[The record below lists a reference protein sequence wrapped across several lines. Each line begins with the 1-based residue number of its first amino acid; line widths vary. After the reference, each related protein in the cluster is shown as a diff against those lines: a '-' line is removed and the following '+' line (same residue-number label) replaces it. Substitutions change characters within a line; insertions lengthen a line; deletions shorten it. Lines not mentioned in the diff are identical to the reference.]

1 MKSPITLLVNVI
13 RESGDICSVD
23 TTKDIETVLRRF
35 EQQGWTYLAS
45 TLPEFEAGLVQALAA
60 SQVTPDLFLN
70 FKMRQN
76 LPVFLGGFMEL
87 LFDRETGIILDDID
101 SEVIRCV
108 RQISLLFKKIEIP
121 PREGARQRAYDD
133 YVKCD
138 MEVREWERRALEDNS
153 MRYELSRFK
162 HLSFILFSRVF
173 TQVDNEVANFA
184 IIPHHGPGATA
195 DKKIANAKFE
205 YDEWTDELE
214 AVFPF
219 WRHCTPKGY
228 NSERLSRVDFREPGR
243 QRPARLTDVPKTHNT
258 PRIISIE
265 PSYMQYMQQGISDAL
280 KRGVDRS
287 YLYNLISTE
296 FQQPNQLLA
305 QKGSL
310 DGTLATLDLSE
321 ASDRVSS
328 LLVKIMFEQ
337 FPHLDDAVWA
347 TRSKQVEVPG
357 YGVIDLAKFASMGSA
372 LCFPVEVMVFLTVVL
387 LGIED
392 AYDIRFKSG
401 RHVSAY
407 TDRVRVYGD
416 DIIVPS
422 DAAVH
427 VRKKLELFGFKVNR
441 SKSFWTG
448 KFRESCGKEFFLA
461 NDVTVAR
468 VRREFPQTRADVSKL
483 VSLVDLRNQLYE
495 RGFWSTVKWMD
506 SEIESLI
513 PFPAV
518 SETSSVLGR
527 RSFLPILGDWVG
539 GKLQRPMVLGAVVR
553 YRQRKST
560 ISDEAAL
567 MKCLGFKEPGEPYG
581 PLNPVQTE
589 RDHLM
594 VGGRPDTSSISIRK
608 AYAD

>member
-1 MKSPITLLVNVI
+1 MKSPITLLVHII

-23 TTKDIETVLRRF
+23 TTKDIETVLRRV
-35 EQQGWTYLAS
+35 EQHGWTYLAS
-45 TLPEFEAGLVQALAA
+45 TLPTFEASLVQALDR
-60 SQVTPDLFLN
+60 SEVTPDLFLE
-70 FKMRQN
+70 FKKRQK
-76 LPVFLGGFMEL
+76 LPVFLGGFMEM
-87 LFDRETGIILDDID
+87 LFDRETGVIRDDID

-108 RQISLLFKKIEIP
+108 RQITLLFKKIELTP
-121 PREGARQRAYDD
+121 SEASLQRGFDN
-133 YVKCD
+133 YVTCD
-138 MEVREWERRALEDNS
+138 MEVREWQRRALDENS
-153 MRYELSRFK
+153 MRHELSRFQN
-162 HLSFILFSRVF
+162 LSFTLFSRVF
-173 TQVDNEVANFA
+173 TRVDNEVANMA
-184 IIPHHGPGATA
+184 ISPHHGPGGTA

-205 YDEWTDELE
+205 YDEWTDDLE

-219 WRHCTPKGY
+219 WKYATPKGY
-228 NSERLSRVDFREPGR
+228 SSERLSRVDFREPGR
-243 QRPARLTDVPKTHNT
+243 TRPVKVGYVPKTHEN
-258 PRIISIE
+258 PRIISVE
-265 PSYMQYMQQGISDAL
+265 PSYMQYMQQGIAGAL
-280 KRGVDRS
+280 MRGVDRS

-296 FQQPNQLLA
+296 FQEPNQRLA
-305 QKGSL
+305 RKGSL
-310 DGTLATLDLSE
+310 DGSLATLDLSE

-328 LLVKIMFEQ
+328 LLVETMFSR
-337 FPHLDDAVWA
+337 FPHLNDAVWA
-347 TRSKQVEVPG
+347 TRSKQAEVPG
-357 YGVIDLAKFASMGSA
+357 HGVLNLAKFASMGSA

-416 DIIVPS
+416 DIVVPA

-448 KFRESCGKEFFLA
+448 KFRESCGKEYFLA

-468 VRREFPQTRADVSKL
+468 VRREFPLSRANVSNL
-483 VSLVDLRNQLYE
+483 VSLVEFRNQLYE
-495 RGFWSTVKWMD
+495 RGFWSTVKWLD

-518 SETSSVLGR
+518 SETSVVLGR
-527 RSFLPILGDWVG
+527 RSFLPITGEWIG
-539 GKLQRPMVLGAVVR
+539 GRFQRPMVLGAVVR
-553 YRQRKST
+553 YRQRKSI

-581 PLNPVQTE
+581 PLNPVQSE

-594 VGGRPDTSSISIRK
+594 VGGRPDASSINIRK
-608 AYAD
+608 AYAN